1 MSEKRLLSIFL
12 LGSELRQFSHSGLF
26 AQLLQAGW
34 QINVLSKIDD
44 PELRDQLDPIISF
57 EPMPVVKIGLLS
69 TWLSIALDKAHAL
82 RRLREGKSSW
92 KYGVT
97 NVKNWKEKLLAT
109 SQDWFARLLSH
120 SAPAARLF
128 ARVEKWLIHRSDRSL
143 WRQYL
148 RQQNISAVLVNLP
161 RQSYWDGLLA
171 TAEEMGIATY
181 LVYHTWKDV
190 TAAGRLNHHWS
201 GIGVWNSGMKTSLL
215 AQNPWLDAGSVKI
228 VGCGHFDCIGR
239 PDWLPDEAA
248 YRASIGARPYSALI
262 LYPTSGPGIIP
273 EEERYIHQV
282 VQALSV
288 AEKRLGRP
296 LQIVF
301 RMNPMD
307 DNSGLEDRLR
317 GLYPEHIV
325 LHPDWVY
332 IRKKNWCYGR
342 KVDTIAY
349 NALLMYAS
357 ACVCIPSTVTVDSAI
372 VDLPVINLGIE
383 AEGKQPLAGSLRAF
397 WDAEF
402 YHNVRET
409 HAAEWVTTVDE
420 LAVRLVAVI
429 NDRSIN
435 REQRKALV
443 QLEIDGILPG
453 QSSER
458 TCAMINGQAQ

>member
-1 MSEKRLLSIFL
+1 MPEKHLLSIFL

-34 QINVLSKIDD
+34 QISVLSKIDD
-44 PELRDQLDPIISF
+44 PELRAQLDPRITF
-57 EPMPVVKIGLLS
+57 EPMPVGKTGLLS
-69 TWLSIALDKAHAL
+69 AWLSTALDKAHAL

-92 KYGVT
+92 EYGVT
-97 NVKNWKEKLLAT
+97 NVKNWKEKLLVT
-109 SQDWFARLLSH
+109 SQDGFARLLSH
-120 SAPAARLF
+120 SAPAARLLTG
-128 ARVEKWLIHRSDRSL
+128 VEKWLIRRGNRSQ

-148 RQQNISAVLVNLP
+148 SEQRISAVLVNLP
-161 RQSYWDGLLA
+161 RQPYWDGLLA

-181 LVYHTWKDV
+181 LIYHTWKDV
-190 TAAGRLNHHWS
+190 TAAGRLHHRWT

-215 AQNPWLDAGSVKI
+215 AQNPWLDAGTVRI

-239 PDWLPDEAA
+239 KDWLPDEPE
-248 YRASIGARPYSALI
+248 YRASIGALPDSALI

-273 EEERYIHQV
+273 EEERYIA
-282 VQALSV
+282 QAMEALRI
-288 AEKRLGRP
+288 AEERLRRP
-296 LQIVF
+296 LQMVF

-307 DNSGLEDRLR
+307 DNSGLEGRLR
-317 GLYPEHIV
+317 SLYPEHIV

-342 KVDTIAY
+342 KVDTSAY
-349 NALLMYAS
+349 NALLLYAA

-383 AEGKQPLAGSLRAF
+383 VEGKQPLAGSLRAF

-402 YHNVRET
+402 YGNVRET
-409 HAAEWVTTVDE
+409 GAADWATTVDE
-420 LAVRLVAVI
+420 LADRLVALI

-435 REQRKALV
+435 REQRQALV
-443 QLEIDGILPG
+443 QREVEGILPG

-458 TCAMINGQAQ
+458 TCALINGQA